1 MNIYD
6 WAKNVNYAA
15 DYYDQTTGY
24 IYKVQEYGDRLKK
37 GNNINGIKVVDTFG
51 NLIGYAR
58 K

>member
-24 IYKVQEYGDRLKK
+24 IYKVQEYGDQLKK
-37 GNNINGIKVVDTFG
+37 GNNINGI
-51 NLIGYAR
+51 R
-58 K
+58 W